1 MVKARQNVK
10 SGRAFTI
17 FPQSKLHHMLTDAVI
32 LAHKAAHVV
41 CFANFLV
48 KPYTRFAAACG
59 IGDAG
64 EWQCASRSRVV
75 ELD

>member
-1 MVKARQNVK
+1 MVKARPD
-10 SGRAFTI
+10 STFWRAFTI

-41 CFANFLV
+41 CFANFIV
-48 KPYTRFAAACG
+48 KPYTRFAAGCG

-64 EWQCASRSRVV
+64 EWQCASQREVI
-75 ELD
+75 EPD